1 MSHKMEDRQGVIN
14 RADKGVFLNSL
25 PSYNNQESHDRRREQ
40 MNIFPTREQTS
51 RERYTRDLQK
61 IEDERFIQ
69 NKISEMQEFIKGKS
83 AQNQIKALEFFI
95 TELNPE
101 VFYNFEDFLLS
112 YDFTVEQIKIE
123 IKKAGGIFPF
133 YYDIVWKKFNSDPFK
148 EGFPLTG
155 WIIDSFGLLFDE
167 AAKLYKRIIFE
178 IKDTSPAA
186 DEEGNREKSFKILA
200 KKIGWKPDTDIKP
213 LIKIIQDNTD
223 YLWNYD
229 FIKSDKINL
238 IGETEFQQIT
248 AILFFQN
255 LLNEEFITHISRK
268 KLNDL
273 IMETFNF
280 SFDVN
285 NTNLSKTRNKINDGA
300 LAPKSKPIEERLTIK
315 LAI

>member
-1 MSHKMEDRQGVIN
+1 
-14 RADKGVFLNSL
+14 
-25 PSYNNQESHDRRREQ
+25 

-69 NKISEMQEFIKGKS
+69 NKISEMREFIKGKS

-112 YDFTVEQIKIE
+112 YDFTAEQIEKE

-213 LIKIIQDNTD
+213 LIKVIQNNED
-223 YLWNYD
+223 YLWHY
-229 FIKSDKINL
+229 KIEMNKIQL
-238 IGETEFQQIT
+238 VGKIERQQAT
-248 AILFFQN
+248 AILFFERLIDN
-255 LLNEEFITHISRK
+255 HFITDPGAEIKNKLILDTFIFSKEIKETQLTRMRSKIRNGDRENISR
-268 KLNDL
+268 
-273 IMETFNF
+273 E
-280 SFDVN
+280 
-285 NTNLSKTRNKINDGA
+285 IN
-300 LAPKSKPIEERLTIK
+300 ERLK